1 MNRIM
6 NVMTQKIKTNPDLT
20 LAVRSTKQDFR
31 DRKLVV
37 IFLLYI
43 SFIKV

>member
-1 MNRIM
+1 MNKIM
-6 NVMTQKIKTNPDLT
+6 NDMKIFVIPDSALG
-20 LAVRSTKQDFR
+20 VRSTKQDFR